1 MEVKDEE
8 VLEVKY
14 KIMGMGIKQP
24 KFATDGSSCFDL
36 YAAEDAVIEPSQTV
50 AVGLGVAFEPPE
62 GYGIMIY
69 PRSGISSKVPL
80 RFANGVGV
88 IDNDYRGEVKVLLE
102 NVRPEKQKIYKV
114 PAYQLVD
121 GTTVE
126 DYNKYY
132 PEGTI
137 KVRKGD
143 RIAQGMVV
151 QTFKTNLSK
160 SKELSETKRGK
171 GGFGSTGV
179 K

>member
-1 MEVKDEE
+1 MEVKDTD

-14 KIMGMGIKQP
+14 KIIGVGVKHP

-36 YAAEDAVIEPSQTV
+36 YAAEDAIIEPAKTV

-62 GYGIMIY
+62 GYGIMVY

-80 RFANGVGV
+80 RFANSVGV

-102 NVRPEKQKIYKV
+102 NVTPEKFKVFRV
-114 PAYQLVD
+114 PAYKNIEGEVI
-121 GTTVE
+121 E
-126 DYNKYY
+126 DYRNYY

-137 KVRKGD
+137 KVCKGD
-143 RIAQGMVV
+143 RIAQAMLV

-160 SKELSETKRGK
+160 QKDLSETKRGK